1 MKTGSRL
8 AAILIA
14 VISTS
19 AAAAPFRVTSSD
31 MREGDSL
38 AASQQ
43 FNGFGCRG
51 GNVSPQLVWEHA
63 PTGTRSFAV
72 TAYDPDAPSGSG
84 WWHWTVVNIP
94 STVSSLAT
102 GAGDKNN
109 AKLPAGAVQGRNDFG
124 YAGFGGACPPPGD
137 KPHHYHFTVW
147 ALNTPTLPIDAQAS
161 GALVGFMLAQPCY
174 RQRPADGH
182 VRTLNDRQRAQMRN
196 IHFQHNALSAAEI
209 TSRRII

>member
-8 AAILIA
+8 ATILIA

-31 MREGDSL
+31 VREGDSL
-38 AASQQ
+38 ATSQQ

-51 GNVSPQLVWEHA
+51 GNVSPQLTWEHA

-94 STVSSLAT
+94 PTVSSLAT

-137 KPHHYHFTVW
+137 KPHRYHFTVW
-147 ALNTPTLPIDAQAS
+147 ALNTATLPIDAQAS
-161 GALVGFMLAQPCY
+161 GALVGFMLRSHAIASAQLTAMSG
-174 RQRPADGH
+174 R
-182 VRTLNDRQRAQMRN
+182 
-196 IHFQHNALSAAEI
+196 
-209 TSRRII
+209 

>member
-1 MKTGSRL
+1 MIPHPTEENTIKTGSRL

-51 GNVSPQLVWEHA
+51 GNISPQLVWEHA

-161 GALVGFMLAQPCY
+161 GALVGFMLRSHAI
-174 RQRPADGH
+174 A
-182 VRTLNDRQRAQMRN
+182 
-196 IHFQHNALSAAEI
+196 SARLTAM
-209 TSRRII
+209 SGR

>member
-1 MKTGSRL
+1 VIPHPTEENTMKTGSRL
-8 AAILIA
+8 ATILIA

-38 AASQQ
+38 ATSQQ

-51 GNVSPQLVWEHA
+51 GNASPQLTWEHA

-94 STVSSLAT
+94 PTVSSLAT

-137 KPHHYHFTVW
+137 KPHRYHFTVW
-147 ALNTPTLPIDAQAS
+147 ALNTATLPIDAQAS
-161 GALVGFMLAQPCY
+161 GALVGFMLRSHAIASAQLTAMSG
-174 RQRPADGH
+174 R
-182 VRTLNDRQRAQMRN
+182 
-196 IHFQHNALSAAEI
+196 
-209 TSRRII
+209 

>member
-51 GNVSPQLVWEHA
+51 GNVSPQLTWEHA

-84 WWHWTVVNIP
+84 GG
-94 STVSSLAT
+94 T
-102 GAGDKNN
+102 GR
-109 AKLPAGAVQGRNDFG
+109 L
-124 YAGFGGACPPPGD
+124 
-137 KPHHYHFTVW
+137 
-147 ALNTPTLPIDAQAS
+147 
-161 GALVGFMLAQPCY
+161 
-174 RQRPADGH
+174 
-182 VRTLNDRQRAQMRN
+182 
-196 IHFQHNALSAAEI
+196 
-209 TSRRII
+209 

>member
-51 GNVSPQLVWEHA
+51 EYLA
-63 PTGTRSFAV
+63 PAGLGTCATGTRSFAV

-84 WWHWTVVNIP
+84 WWHSTVVNIP

-102 GAGDKNN
+102 CAEINN
-109 AKLPAGAVQGRNDFG
+109 AKLPAG
-124 YAGFGGACPPPGD
+124 
-137 KPHHYHFTVW
+137 
-147 ALNTPTLPIDAQAS
+147 
-161 GALVGFMLAQPCY
+161 
-174 RQRPADGH
+174 
-182 VRTLNDRQRAQMRN
+182 RA
-196 IHFQHNALSAAEI
+196 AK
-209 TSRRII
+209 

>member
-1 MKTGSRL
+1 VIPHPTEENTMKTGSRL

-38 AASQQ
+38 ATSQQ

-51 GNVSPQLVWEHA
+51 GNVSPQLTWEHA

-94 STVSSLAT
+94 PTVSSLAT

-137 KPHHYHFTVW
+137 KPHRYHFTVW
-147 ALNTPTLPIDAQAS
+147 ALNTATLPIDAQAS
-161 GALVGFMLAQPCY
+161 GALVGFMLRSHAIASAQLTAMSG
-174 RQRPADGH
+174 R
-182 VRTLNDRQRAQMRN
+182 
-196 IHFQHNALSAAEI
+196 
-209 TSRRII
+209 

>member
-51 GNVSPQLVWEHA
+51 GNISPQLVWEHA

-72 TAYDPDAPSGSG
+72 TAYTRMPPAVAGG
-84 WWHWTVVNIP
+84 G
-94 STVSSLAT
+94 T
-102 GAGDKNN
+102 GR
-109 AKLPAGAVQGRNDFG
+109 L
-124 YAGFGGACPPPGD
+124 
-137 KPHHYHFTVW
+137 
-147 ALNTPTLPIDAQAS
+147 
-161 GALVGFMLAQPCY
+161 
-174 RQRPADGH
+174 
-182 VRTLNDRQRAQMRN
+182 
-196 IHFQHNALSAAEI
+196 
-209 TSRRII
+209 